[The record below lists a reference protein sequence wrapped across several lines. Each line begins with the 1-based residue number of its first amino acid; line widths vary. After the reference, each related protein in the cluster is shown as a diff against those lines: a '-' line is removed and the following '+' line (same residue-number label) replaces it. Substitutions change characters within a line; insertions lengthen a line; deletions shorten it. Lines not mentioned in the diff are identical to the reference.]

1 MLRLN
6 SSRID
11 HPFNK
16 DAKDEKDMKRERGK
30 EKEDAAAP
38 NCAAEHFK
46 RPKSV
51 CLSERPVERNCI

>member
-16 DAKDEKDMKRERGK
+16 DAKDEKDMKREK
-30 EKEDAAAP
+30 EGKEDAAAS